1 MSIAQTLG
9 RIGAN
14 FIALVHTR
22 AELATIELEEE
33 ALRYFSYLLLTLVAM
48 FCFALSLLL
57 AVLLLV
63 VLYWDDHRIA
73 VLLTLII
80 LFAGCGAYVG
90 LQIRE
95 RYRHKPHLLGT
106 TLVELARD
114 IDALKPSS

>member
-1 MSIAQTLG
+1 MAIARTLS

-22 AELATIELEEE
+22 AELATVELEEE
-33 ALRYFSYLLLTLVAM
+33 ALRYFSYLLMALAAM
-48 FCFALSLLL
+48 LFLALALLL
-57 AVLLLV
+57 SVLLLV
-63 VLYWDDHRIA
+63 VLYWDDHRVA

-80 LFAGCGAYVG
+80 LFAGCGAYTG

-95 RYRHKPHLLGT
+95 RYRHKPHLLGH

-114 IDALKPSS
+114 VDALKPSP

>member
-1 MSIAQTLG
+1 MAIAHTLG

-14 FIALVHTR
+14 IIALLHTR
-22 AELATIELEEE
+22 AELATVELEEE
-33 ALRYFSYLLLTLVAM
+33 ALRYFTYLLLALSAM
-48 FCFALSLLL
+48 LFFALALLL

-63 VLYWDDHRIA
+63 VLYWDDHRVA

-80 LFAGCGAYVG
+80 LFAGCGAYIG
-90 LQIRE
+90 LQIRD